1 MSIYNY
7 LKTKNLFSEKPHL
20 YKVGEGFQAKRSN
33 PTWAVTDPPLIKPRF
48 PLESSGLFLTG
59 RSLGKA
65 SGLRSSSSFVEEAAV
80 KRKLEGQGMDSDKY
94 TF

>member
-1 MSIYNY
+1 M
-7 LKTKNLFSEKPHL
+7 
-20 YKVGEGFQAKRSN
+20 
-33 PTWAVTDPPLIKPRF
+33 
-48 PLESSGLFLTG
+48 TG

-94 TF
+94 TFWLREVAMEF